1 MRSVLIILAIAVAVS
16 FAVVP
21 DPEHILVRY
30 DTGYTGLDNIIT
42 ALNNESWP
50 HTDFIGTNFAGFW
63 AALNDGT
70 EWDFVIME
78 DLNYRDV
85 TIADYDQLPT
95 YGTAHPDCRIIFADW
110 YMQNYTSIWSFFDV
124 NGCTGIGN
132 TAIPA
137 YVWDPDSPCF
147 DGLTPPPVIVNPG
160 SFGTIGH
167 RLGWNAA
174 KATSDV
180 PLGWVSTSTAG
191 QACWVF
197 ARLQG
202 TEEWR
207 RPRSLMQGFS
217 MGFNPSNGVAYYQN
231 ILHYMWDEEETNP
244 RVEATSLGNVK
255 ALYR

>member
-1 MRSVLIILAIAVAVS
+1 MRSVLILTAIAVVLS

-21 DPEHILVRY
+21 PPEHCLVKY

-42 ALNNESWP
+42 ALNNEGWP
-50 HTDFIGTNFAGFW
+50 YTGFAGSTFPAFW

-70 EWDFVIME
+70 VWNFVIMD

-85 TIADYDQLPT
+85 TVSDYNQLIT
-95 YGTAHPDCRIIFADW
+95 YGTANPDCRIIFADW
-110 YMQNYTSIWSFFDV
+110 YMANYGSTIWSFFDV
-124 NGCTGIGN
+124 NSCSGIGSS
-132 TAIPA
+132 AIPA
-137 YVWDPDSPCF
+137 YVWNPDSPCF

-180 PLGWVSTSTAG
+180 PLGWVATSTAG

-202 TEEWR
+202 TETWR

-217 MGFNPSNGVAYYQN
+217 MGFNPTDGVAYYQN
-231 ILHYMWDEEETNP
+231 ILHYMWDEEETK
-244 RVEATSLGNVK
+244 VEATSLGNVK